1 MLQCD
6 ETRPACLKCK
16 QHAVICNYNGAATS
30 RLIDNG
36 SASALTKPVIEPTPP
51 PQRRKRGRPRKHFPM
66 PDAKLSPESSSTS
79 IRQDNPSEDVLGVY
93 DLRLLHHFTVS
104 TASTLAG
111 SLATRRVEHFWRVSV
126 PELAFS
132 YAFLLRIVLSV
143 SAVHLGRVLPQEQH
157 MQQAERHFSTGLEQ
171 MRMELGVPGSAHKS
185 AALWISSM
193 LVCYY
198 TLGQGPKPGN
208 YLCFGDE
215 GATRWMSLLRGCRAI
230 REQMGDNISTGP
242 LAGLFGR
249 GVEAGEV
256 DLSTDPPDSLSRT
269 LPPMR
274 RTNSSTRIGDYA
286 DPLSLLRQFI
296 EQANQPC
303 NIEAFEVLIPCYEA
317 LFADGE
323 VRHGDHNAT
332 VFVWLWRVSD
342 EYTQL
347 LFQEKPHALVIYSY
361 FIVLLNT
368 LEIDHWFME
377 GWSRHVMQ
385 GIEAALPMKYWKWLL
400 WPMQAIGYE
409 PGERLASLS

>member
-1 MLQCD
+1 
-6 ETRPACLKCK
+6 
-16 QHAVICNYNGAATS
+16 
-30 RLIDNG
+30 
-36 SASALTKPVIEPTPP
+36 
-51 PQRRKRGRPRKHFPM
+51 M
-66 PDAKLSPESSSTS
+66 PESKLSPGSSSTT
-79 IRQDNPSEDVLGVY
+79 IRQDNPSEDVLSVH

-111 SLATRRVEHFWRVSV
+111 SLATPRVEHFWRVSV

-132 YAFLLRIVLSV
+132 YEFLLHIVLSV

-171 MRMELGVPGSAHKS
+171 MRLELGVPGSAHKS
-185 AALWISSM
+185 AALWVCSM

-230 REQMGDNISTGP
+230 REQMGDNISTAP
-242 LAGLFGR
+242 LAGLFGQ
-249 GVEAGEV
+249 EAEAEKA
-256 DLSTDPPDSLSRT
+256 DLSTDSPDSLSRT

-274 RTNSSTRIGDYA
+274 RTKLGTRIGDYA
-286 DPLSLLRQFI
+286 TPLGLLRQFI
-296 EQANQPC
+296 KQADQPC
-303 NIEAFEVLIPCYEA
+303 TVDAFELLIPCYEA
-317 LFADGE
+317 MFADGE
-323 VRHGDHNAT
+323 VRPGDHNAT

-347 LFQEKPHALVIYSY
+347 LLQEEPHALVIYGY

-385 GIEAALPMKYWKWLL
+385 GIEAALPMKYWNWLL
-400 WPMQAIGYE
+400 LPMQAIGYE
-409 PGERLASLS
+409 PGDRLASLS